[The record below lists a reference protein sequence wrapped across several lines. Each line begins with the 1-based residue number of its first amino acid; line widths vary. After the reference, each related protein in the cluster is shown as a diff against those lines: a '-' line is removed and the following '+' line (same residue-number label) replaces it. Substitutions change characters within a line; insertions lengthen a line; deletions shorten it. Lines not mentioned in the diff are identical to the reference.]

1 MTRLRHILVLGVV
14 IAGVVGAAAS
24 LYVVN
29 RDPTAGLSAL
39 LAVQAGTIVAL
50 AVTVWVLLA
59 PTVARLDELVE
70 ALRAFARGE
79 RHTRVNPVDFAGFAD
94 IARAVNDVGASM
106 CENDDPNL
114 GPVQRRPREKVAR
127 RPGSDGPRPS
137 SAASG
142 PVRRPTTLEEV
153 ADAPGVGEV
162 RRHRPASAVPPP
174 PPPPPKAAN
183 PSPPPPPPPAKAS
196 LGGAAVDVAV
206 DSVVEPAPSE
216 LPAPIISGEGVS
228 EPRVSRKQKRMA
240 RKAAATSSTLPTSV
254 STPPTVLAFD
264 DAPQRPIV
272 ADGDDHDEF
281 SDTGASDSGGGRE
294 GTESNE
300 HVVIAAVAAAPA
312 VHVDG
317 QPTIIESSPP
327 VEMPGRPE
335 LQALFEE
342 FRREKRGAGQGD
354 NGDLDFD
361 AFAETILAETGRL
374 VAEHQCRG
382 VRFEVAV
389 ADGEVSL
396 RPRLLR

>member
-1 MTRLRHILVLGVV
+1 MTRLRHILVMGVV

-59 PTVARLDELVE
+59 PTVARLDDLVQ
-70 ALRAFARGE
+70 ALQAFARGE
-79 RHTRVNPVDFAGFAD
+79 RSTRVHPVDFAGFAD

-127 RPGSDGPRPS
+127 RPGSDEPRPS

-142 PVRRPTTLEEV
+142 PVRRPTSLEEV

-162 RRHRPASAVPPP
+162 RRHRPASAM
-174 PPPPPKAAN
+174 PPPKAAN
-183 PSPPPPPPPAKAS
+183 PSPPPPPSASPANAS
-196 LGGAAVDVAV
+196 LGGVYVDVAV

-254 STPPTVLAFD
+254 STPPTVLGFD

-272 ADGDDHDEF
+272 ADGDFHDEC
-281 SDTGASDSGGGRE
+281 SDTGASDSGGGSD
-294 GTESNE
+294 GADSDE
-300 HVVIAAVAAAPA
+300 HIVIAAVAAAPA
-312 VHVDG
+312 AHVDG
-317 QPTIIESSPP
+317 EPTIIESSPP
-327 VEMPGRPE
+327 VEMPGRQE

>member
-1 MTRLRHILVLGVV
+1 MGVV
-14 IAGVVGAAAS
+14 IVGVVGAAAS

-59 PTVARLDELVE
+59 PTVARLDELVK
-70 ALRAFARGE
+70 ALQAFALGDRGT
-79 RHTRVNPVDFAGFAD
+79 HVNAVDFAGFAD

-106 CENDDPNL
+106 RENDDPNL

-127 RPGSDGPRPS
+127 RPGSDEPRPS

-142 PVRRPTTLEEV
+142 PVPRPTSLEEV

-174 PPPPPKAAN
+174 PPPTTTTKAAN
-183 PSPPPPPPPAKAS
+183 PSPPPPPSPSPAKAN
-196 LGGAAVDVAV
+196 LGGATVEVAV
-206 DSVVEPAPSE
+206 GSVVEPAPSE
-216 LPAPIISGEGVS
+216 FPAPIISGEGVS

-272 ADGDDHDEF
+272 AHGDDHDEF
-281 SDTGASDSGGGRE
+281 SDTGASDSGGGR
-294 GTESNE
+294 
-300 HVVIAAVAAAPA
+300 
-312 VHVDG
+312 DG
-317 QPTIIESSPP
+317 HDA
-327 VEMPGRPE
+327 PGRGARAVPLRG
-335 LQALFEE
+335 LQGQRQRGRQGARALHDVPRQRPAANAERHVHGADDVPQVRRRG
-342 FRREKRGAGQGD
+342 RREQEP
-354 NGDLDFD
+354 L
-361 AFAETILAETGRL
+361 
-374 VAEHQCRG
+374 
-382 VRFEVAV
+382 
-389 ADGEVSL
+389 
-396 RPRLLR
+396 PRL

>member
-1 MTRLRHILVLGVV
+1 MGVV

-29 RDPTAGLSAL
+29 RDPTAALSAL
-39 LAVQAGTIVAL
+39 LAVQSGTIVAL

-59 PTVARLDELVE
+59 PTVARLDDLVE
-70 ALRAFARGE
+70 ALGAFARGE
-79 RHTRVNPVDFAGFAD
+79 RQTRVNPVEFAGFAD

-106 CENDDPNL
+106 CENDDTNL
-114 GPVQRRPREKVAR
+114 GPVQRRPREKAAR

-142 PVRRPTTLEEV
+142 PVRRPTSLEEV

-162 RRHRPASAVPPP
+162 RRHRPASVTPPP
-174 PPPPPKAAN
+174 PAPPAMTTAN
-183 PSPPPPPPPAKAS
+183 PSPPAPAKAS
-196 LGGAAVDVAV
+196 LGGALVEVAV

-216 LPAPIISGEGVS
+216 LPTPIVSGEGVS

-272 ADGDDHDEF
+272 ADGEDHDEF
-281 SDTGASDSGGGRE
+281 SDTGASDSGGGR
-294 GTESNE
+294 GGADSDE
-300 HVVIAAVAAAPA
+300 HVVIAAVPVVPA

-317 QPTIIESSPP
+317 PATIIESSPP
-327 VEMPGRPE
+327 VEMPGRQE

-361 AFAETILAETGRL
+361 AFAETIIAETGRL

>member
-1 MTRLRHILVLGVV
+1 MTQLRHILVMGVV
-14 IAGVVGAAAS
+14 IVGVVGAAAS

-59 PTVARLDELVE
+59 PTVARLDDVVK
-70 ALRAFARGE
+70 ALQAFALGDRG
-79 RHTRVNPVDFAGFAD
+79 TRFNAVDFAGFAD
-94 IARAVNDVGASM
+94 IARAVNEVGASM
-106 CENDDPNL
+106 QQNDDPNL
-114 GPVQRRPREKVAR
+114 GPVQRRSREKVAR
-127 RPGSDGPRPS
+127 RPGSDEPRPS

-142 PVRRPTTLEEV
+142 PVRRPTSLEEV

-162 RRHRPASAVPPP
+162 RRHRPASAT
-174 PPPPPKAAN
+174 PPPKAAN
-183 PSPPPPPPPAKAS
+183 PSPPPPPSASSAKAS
-196 LGGAAVDVAV
+196 LGGVYVDIAV

-254 STPPTVLAFD
+254 STPPTVLGFD

-272 ADGDDHDEF
+272 ADGDFHDEC
-281 SDTGASDSGGGRE
+281 SDTGASDSGGGRD
-294 GTESNE
+294 GTDSDE
-300 HVVIAAVAAAPA
+300 HLVIAAVAAAPPA
-312 VHVDG
+312 HVDG

-327 VEMPGRPE
+327 VEMPGRQE

-342 FRREKRGAGQGD
+342 FRREKRGAGHGD

-361 AFAETILAETGRL
+361 AFAETILSETGRL